1 MSSKP
6 PQSRVR
12 WEKLRGTVSQ
22 SIRFNQYFFSNMKHT
37 NPERDVLL
45 LWAGEHIGG
54 NCGSAASGGILWR
67 SPERPSHARTKGAVL
82 YVTKPVKIRRIK
94 EPGSRQSHGA
104 PTHPS
109 PQSAETREAD
119 KVGHQ
124 LFILLW
130 CTSTYQ
136 VWSRRY
142 WFHLAEASTPLPLV
156 FTGITAGRGSDASE
170 PSHRL
175 FRGTGRLH
183 AYFTKVVQFWDSS
196 LQLFFCDGR
205 QRVTLRKT
213 KRDCCSFLKINQH
226 TDLLTVPPL

>member
-1 MSSKP
+1 MFCLP
-6 PQSRVR
+6 SRHKAESAGRSCVGR
-12 WEKLRGTVSQ
+12 CHNPYASINTFFRTWNTLTQRERRSPFVS
-22 SIRFNQYFFSNMKHT
+22 RRTY
-37 NPERDVLL
+37 R
-45 LWAGEHIGG
+45 G

-94 EPGSRQSHGA
+94 EPESRQSHGA

-142 WFHLAEASTPLPLV
+142 WFHLAEASTPPPARLYWNHCRPRKRRLRA
-156 FTGITAGRGSDASE
+156 ITQIVPRDRPAACIFHEGS
-170 PSHRL
+170 PVL
-175 FRGTGRLH
+175 G
-183 AYFTKVVQFWDSS
+183 
-196 LQLFFCDGR
+196 
-205 QRVTLRKT
+205 
-213 KRDCCSFLKINQH
+213 
-226 TDLLTVPPL
+226 

>member
-94 EPGSRQSHGA
+94 EPESRQSHGA

-109 PQSAETREAD
+109 PQSAVTREAD

-142 WFHLAEASTPLPLV
+142 WFHLAEASTPPPARLYWNHCRPRKRRLRA
-156 FTGITAGRGSDASE
+156 ITQIVPRDRPAACIFHEGS
-170 PSHRL
+170 PVL
-175 FRGTGRLH
+175 G
-183 AYFTKVVQFWDSS
+183 
-196 LQLFFCDGR
+196 
-205 QRVTLRKT
+205 
-213 KRDCCSFLKINQH
+213 
-226 TDLLTVPPL
+226 

>member
-54 NCGSAASGGILWR
+54 NCGSAASGDILWR

-94 EPGSRQSHGA
+94 EPESRQSHGA

-142 WFHLAEASTPLPLV
+142 WFHLAEASTPPPARLYWNHCRPRKRRLRA
-156 FTGITAGRGSDASE
+156 ITQIVPRDRPAACIFHEGS
-170 PSHRL
+170 PVL
-175 FRGTGRLH
+175 G
-183 AYFTKVVQFWDSS
+183 
-196 LQLFFCDGR
+196 
-205 QRVTLRKT
+205 
-213 KRDCCSFLKINQH
+213 
-226 TDLLTVPPL
+226 

>member
-94 EPGSRQSHGA
+94 EPESRQSHGA

-142 WFHLAEASTPLPLV
+142 WFHLAEASTPPPARLYWNHCRPRKRRLRA
-156 FTGITAGRGSDASE
+156 ITQIVPRDRPAACIFHEGS
-170 PSHRL
+170 PVL
-175 FRGTGRLH
+175 G
-183 AYFTKVVQFWDSS
+183 
-196 LQLFFCDGR
+196 
-205 QRVTLRKT
+205 
-213 KRDCCSFLKINQH
+213 
-226 TDLLTVPPL
+226 

>member
-94 EPGSRQSHGA
+94 EPESRQSHGA

-142 WFHLAEASTPLPLV
+142 WFHLAEASTPPPARLYWNHCRPRKRRLRA
-156 FTGITAGRGSDASE
+156 ITQIVPRDWPAACIFHEGS
-170 PSHRL
+170 PVL
-175 FRGTGRLH
+175 G
-183 AYFTKVVQFWDSS
+183 
-196 LQLFFCDGR
+196 
-205 QRVTLRKT
+205 
-213 KRDCCSFLKINQH
+213 
-226 TDLLTVPPL
+226 